1 MTNSGVWYHCLY
13 LAATWHK
20 MFHTVSHKCYELA
33 HAAHCHYLLHSL
45 SRCVT
50 SRILEKMSLVG
61 SSLLSI
67 ISVKAQHCSWSIII
81 NIQYHGSGLYSTN
94 VLADIIRY
102 WVLDLKLS
110 GSTSD
115 HGACAIFKNYL
126 HMYRGGCSLYWCLEV
141 SRLLKSTRDSAS
153 TTVLG
158 SLFQSS
164 TVLGRKENLKL
175 SIPVW
180 YVTYCLL

>member
-1 MTNSGVWYHCLY
+1 MTCECVVICPSSSSSSFDRPSSTWWTLLAICSSGGVDLTNSGVWYHCLY

-67 ISVKAQHCSWSIII
+67 IYVKAQHCSWSIII
-81 NIQYHGSGLYSTN
+81 WGAQGVKKKNAFRPVSSPTAGPALKRRHQGL
-94 VLADIIRY
+94 
-102 WVLDLKLS
+102 
-110 GSTSD
+110 G
-115 HGACAIFKNYL
+115 
-126 HMYRGGCSLYWCLEV
+126 
-141 SRLLKSTRDSAS
+141 LLPFP
-153 TTVLG
+153 G
-158 SLFQSS
+158 P
-164 TVLGRKENLKL
+164 GNL
-175 SIPVW
+175 
-180 YVTYCLL
+180 

>member
-1 MTNSGVWYHCLY
+1 MILLLLLPLIAQVQHGEHYWRFVVPGGVDLTNSGVWYHCLY

-67 ISVKAQHCSWSIII
+67 ISVKAQHCSWSIIT
-81 NIQYHGSGLYSTN
+81 GG
-94 VLADIIRY
+94 
-102 WVLDLKLS
+102 
-110 GSTSD
+110 
-115 HGACAIFKNYL
+115 
-126 HMYRGGCSLYWCLEV
+126 RGGEKKKQKKQAQRRAAEDRS
-141 SRLLKSTRDSAS
+141 
-153 TTVLG
+153 
-158 SLFQSS
+158 
-164 TVLGRKENLKL
+164 GRK
-175 SIPVW
+175 SILP
-180 YVTYCLL
+180 